1 MQTPGHLTQAVHCC
15 ELTQDLTQAAAGASF
30 NLWVDP
36 DYTFFV
42 LKVCM
47 TLIYI
52 YLVSL
57 PSGRVV
63 KSLLTAV
70 LSTPFSTANTCS
82 LYVTSGVSPDVVR
95 KAALL
100 NLSVCGVGM
109 PAVRGVKV
117 AL

>member
-1 MQTPGHLTQAVHCC
+1 M
-15 ELTQDLTQAAAGASF
+15 
-30 NLWVDP
+30 
-36 DYTFFV
+36 
-42 LKVCM
+42 
-47 TLIYI
+47 
-52 YLVSL
+52 
-57 PSGRVV
+57 
-63 KSLLTAV
+63 KSRLMAV

-82 LYVTSGVSPDVVR
+82 LYVTSGVSPNVVR